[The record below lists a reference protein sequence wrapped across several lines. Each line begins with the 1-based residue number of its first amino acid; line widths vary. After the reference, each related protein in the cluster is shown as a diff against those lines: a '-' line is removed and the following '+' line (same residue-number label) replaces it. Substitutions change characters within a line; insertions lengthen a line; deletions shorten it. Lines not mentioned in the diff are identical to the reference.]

1 MSTAH
6 AANAMHKTIKL
17 RQLFTLGVGTIVGVA
32 WLMVLGTVIAGAGPI
47 GAVIAFVVGAVA
59 MIPIALCYAEIS
71 GALPYAG
78 GEIVYAFEIFGV
90 GLAYVAGLCLA
101 FIYIINCVFFAV
113 SVGWLVN
120 KLIPGIEG
128 AVLYSLLGEQL
139 RCGDVVIGVVG
150 TVLIAVAHFRGAK
163 TAVQLQDW
171 ATYALLI
178 ATCIFVIAGFMTGD
192 LRNLRPWV
200 VPANWAWGAGGV
212 LGVLAMTPYFFGGF
226 NTIPQALSEL
236 QDSRGREK
244 IAGLLVACLMV
255 SLLFYCLVIVAVS
268 MVLPR
273 PRLLSF
279 DLPVAEAFAAAFK
292 SRALA
297 NLVLF
302 AGLVGLIAVWNAL
315 FFAATRVLYALG
327 RGYMLHSRLG
337 VLDGRRG
344 SPTAAI
350 VLVSVLTLLGIVLGK
365 SVLLPV
371 VNVTSTLFAL
381 MYVIVTVAVLRYRTT
396 GSDVARSFRVP
407 GGTFLVRFGVVF
419 SAYLVCL
426 SLYQQYQSTPGTV
439 PVEWVLLLIFGGAGA
454 VFWRLS
460 RSTRGQLSEAARRKV
475 ILEIT

>member
-1 MSTAH
+1 
-6 AANAMHKTIKL
+6 MHKTLEL

-32 WLMVLGTVIAGAGPI
+32 WLMVLGTVIAGAGPA
-47 GAVIAFVVGAVA
+47 GAVVAFVIGAVA

-78 GEIVYAFEIFGV
+78 GEIVYAYETFGIRP
-90 GLAYVAGLCLA
+90 AYVAGLCLA

-120 KLIPGIEG
+120 KLIPGIAG
-128 AVLYSLLGEQL
+128 PVWYNLLGEPL
-139 RCGDVVIGVVG
+139 HSGDLLVGLVG
-150 TVLIAVAHFRGAK
+150 TILIAVANFLGAK
-163 TAVQLQDW
+163 AAARLQDW
-171 ATYALLI
+171 ATYALLV
-178 ATCIFVIAGFMTGD
+178 AACIFVLVGIASGE
-192 LRNLRPWV
+192 LHNLRPWIV
-200 VPANWAWGAGGV
+200 HADWAWGAGGV

-226 NTIPQALSEL
+226 NTIPQALGEL
-236 QDSRGREK
+236 RDSRDREK
-244 IAGLLVACLMV
+244 IAGLLVVCLMV

-273 PRLLSF
+273 DRLLSF

-327 RGYMLHSRLG
+327 RSYLLHPRLG
-337 VLDGRRG
+337 VLDQRRG
-344 SPTAAI
+344 TPGAAI
-350 VLVSVLTLLGIVLGK
+350 AVVSVLTLLGIVLGK
-365 SVLLPV
+365 GVLLPV

-381 MYVIVTVAVLRYRTT
+381 MYVIVTVAVLRFRTGGRAIA
-396 GSDVARSFRVP
+396 GSYRVP
-407 GGTFLVRFGVVF
+407 GASLLVRFGVAF
-419 SAYLVCL
+419 SAYLVAL
-426 SLYQQYQSTPGTV
+426 SLYQQYQATPGKI
-439 PVEWVLLLIFGGAGA
+439 PVEWVLLLVFAGAGIG
-454 VFWRLS
+454 FWRLS
-460 RSTRGQLSEAARRKV
+460 RATRAQLSEPARRKV